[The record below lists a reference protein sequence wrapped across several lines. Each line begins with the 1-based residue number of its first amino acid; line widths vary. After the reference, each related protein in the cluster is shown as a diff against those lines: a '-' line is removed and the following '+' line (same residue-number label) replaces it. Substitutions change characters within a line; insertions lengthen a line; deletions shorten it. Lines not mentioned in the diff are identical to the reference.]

1 MKLNSSSPV
10 KGTKGKTIKIVL
22 ISISFLLLVII
33 GFGFLYWNTHK
44 NKIVK
49 TELEKAIVKNNKGF
63 YKISYDDMKI
73 DEAAGYLTARNMKVR
88 FDSTRYQS
96 SELENK
102 VPSMVFNIDIPE
114 INIIGVRTTRALLDK
129 EIVGRKL
136 EIKNPIIDLQY
147 TYKGK
152 DAIRN
157 VPTQEIYRQILGDMD
172 MIQIDSVLI
181 TGAQIRTSN
190 RNSGKLIIE
199 VKDVDFSLTDVKVDS
214 AAYMDNSRFLFAK
227 DVKVKV
233 AKIAW
238 PSPNRLYDYIA
249 ENISLNSTAKTLLVD
264 QILVRPRLGENAL

>member
-1 MKLNSSSPV
+1 MRANFTSKE
-10 KGTKGKTIKIVL
+10 KGKRKHRIKIVL
-22 ISISFLLLVII
+22 VSVLVLALGII

-44 NKIVK
+44 DKIIK

-73 DEAAGYLTARNMKVR
+73 DETAGYLSARNMKVR

-96 SELENK
+96 SELEYK
-102 VPSMVFNIDIPE
+102 VPSMVLNIDIPE

-129 EIVGRKL
+129 EIVGRRL

-190 RNSGKLIIE
+190 RNSGKLIIDI
-199 VKDVDFSLTDVKVDS
+199 KDVDFSLRDLKVDS
-214 AAYMDNSRFLFAK
+214 AAYMDSTRFLFAK
-227 DVKVKV
+227 GINVNVT
-233 AKIAW
+233 KIA
-238 PSPNRLYDYIA
+238 
-249 ENISLNSTAKTLLVD
+249 
-264 QILVRPRLGENAL
+264 